1 MWKNSIDDGPRAI
14 LLSLKMPE
22 EVSENLLNVDHSV
35 LNELIL
41 KPRRQLVVKWLEH
54 ERFVARLPLLHLNC
68 VDEVVPLILVKSNAL

>member
-41 KPRRQLVVKWLEH
+41 KPRR
-54 ERFVARLPLLHLNC
+54 
-68 VDEVVPLILVKSNAL
+68 